1 MFKISRLTVIITL
14 ISIVFF
20 QNASGQGFTK
30 NTLKLGFGAG
40 VSMGQN
46 TNGLGINYSI
56 GYQRELWTD
65 RVRFN
70 PNFSIG
76 NFSSKHVMDARDQ
89 YFNSYTLE
97 TILFYDL
104 LRGNTSSIVI
114 GTGLMLNNS
123 RGLIGTGGK
132 DNYTDPNPVSSEYFS
147 YYTFGGYLGA
157 GIRINSPSKRTAIS
171 IMPLNLNFGKDF
183 TEFYMKAEFD
193 IKF

>member
-1 MFKISRLTVIITL
+1 
-14 ISIVFF
+14 
-20 QNASGQGFTK
+20 
-30 NTLKLGFGAG
+30 
-40 VSMGQN
+40 MGQN

-147 YYTFGGYLGA
+147 YYSVGGYLGA
-157 GIRINSPSKRTAIS
+157 GIRLNSPNKRTAIC
-171 IMPLNLNFGKDF
+171 IMPLNLHFGKDF
-183 TEFYMKAEFD
+183 TEFYMKVEVD
-193 IKF
+193 LKFKD